1 MIENKTIDDKRL
13 VKITDVIQTNP
24 DIMLENSCYGEAIR
38 LRAELLPKP
47 ERQII
52 NINREIVTLPAEPGI
67 DVLTASLSELKTI
80 LDNSFSPK
88 NGKGCDYDV
97 RIKFLFKITTIRF
110 PSFNILSINLPE
122 KLVEYYNKM
131 KRVSSDDVNFLGNIS

>member
-67 DVLTASLSELKTI
+67 DVLTAPLSDLKTV
-80 LDNSFSPK
+80 LANSFTPN
-88 NGKGCDYDV
+88 NGKRYDFDT
-97 RIKFLFKITTIRF
+97 RIKFILKIITIRF

-131 KRVSSDDVNFLGNIS
+131 KRVSSDDVNFLGNI